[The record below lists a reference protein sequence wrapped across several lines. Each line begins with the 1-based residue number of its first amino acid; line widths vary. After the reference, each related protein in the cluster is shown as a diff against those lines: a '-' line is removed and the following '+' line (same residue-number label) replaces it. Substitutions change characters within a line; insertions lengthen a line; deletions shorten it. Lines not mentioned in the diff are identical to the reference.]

1 MTPEQSRAARA
12 WLNWSQNDL
21 ADRASVSISCVS
33 SFEVGRHIPQHETLT
48 AMRTALEQGGVRFV
62 VADGLALGII
72 RADAGI
78 WRFYRSA
85 SEVSLADVEA
95 VKLPLILNGRRL
107 YQNSKRALIIK
118 AIIALLKKK
127 CWAQKRLILE
137 TLIDLEIEITSP
149 VLSVILRE
157 AKELF
162 YNCRRGGIAGW
173 SMSDCFDLDKVT
185 MKSDDHHLRV
195 NRRCNRPV
203 DLA

>member
-12 WLNWSQNDL
+12 WLNWSQTDL
-21 ADRASVSISCVS
+21 ADRASVSISCVC

-85 SEVSLADVEA
+85 SEVTLADVEA
-95 VKLPLILNGRRL
+95 VKLPLIVNGRRL

-127 CWAQKRLILE
+127 RWAQKRLILE

-162 YNCRRGGIAGW
+162 CSCRRAGIAGW
-173 SMSDCFDLDKVT
+173 SMSNCRDLEEQGVT
-185 MKSDDHHLRV
+185 DIE
-195 NRRCNRPV
+195 
-203 DLA
+203 

>member
-1 MTPEQSRAARA
+1 MP
-12 WLNWSQNDL
+12 
-21 ADRASVSISCVS
+21 
-33 SFEVGRHIPQHETLT
+33 
-48 AMRTALEQGGVRFV
+48 M
-62 VADGLALGII
+62 GLALGII

-107 YQNSKRALIIK
+107 YQNSKRAIIIK

-162 YNCRRGGIAGW
+162 YSCRRAGIAGW
-173 SMSDCFDLDKVT
+173 SMNS
-185 MKSDDHHLRV
+185 RI
-195 NRRCNRPV
+195 N
-203 DLA
+203 